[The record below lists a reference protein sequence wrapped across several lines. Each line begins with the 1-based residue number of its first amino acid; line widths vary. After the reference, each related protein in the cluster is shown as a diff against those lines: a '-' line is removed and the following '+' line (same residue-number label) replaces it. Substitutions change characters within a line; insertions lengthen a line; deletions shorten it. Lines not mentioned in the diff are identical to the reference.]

1 MSCRKECATKLAEY
15 PHRDARQPGVSYE
28 DAVSGASVGH
38 DRRDRAV
45 EITRADRSFGVT
57 RADGSL
63 RDLPTGPDVC

>member
-38 DRRDRAV
+38 NRRDWAD

-57 RADGSL
+57 RAEGSL